1 MILRNGLVLIDKT
14 LKRLD
19 VRIDGKQITQLEEII
34 EPIQGE
40 QVYDFSDKVITPAFV
55 NTHTHTPMAILK
67 GVAEDL
73 PFNDWLFKTIFPLEE
88 RLTSDA
94 AYYGAMVSMMEM
106 AAHGVAAF
114 CDMYFHMDAVAHAV
128 ADFGLKA
135 LLTRGLTDDN
145 GEDAG
150 RLDEN
155 IALYNKWHG
164 Y

>member
-1 MILRNGLVLIDKT
+1 
-14 LKRLD
+14 
-19 VRIDGKQITQLEEII
+19 
-34 EPIQGE
+34 
-40 QVYDFSDKVITPAFV
+40 
-55 NTHTHTPMAILK
+55 
-67 GVAEDL
+67 
-73 PFNDWLFKTIFPLEE
+73 
-88 RLTSDA
+88 
-94 AYYGAMVSMMEM
+94 MMEM

-164 Y
+164 YDDRIFVGLGPHAPYTCSKEYLKRITDVAIVNDMIVSMHFLKVVGRETDTQLMK

>member
-73 PFNDWLFKTIFPLEE
+73 PLTIGSSRQSSHSRNDS
-88 RLTSDA
+88 R
-94 AYYGAMVSMMEM
+94 AMLRTM
-106 AAHGVAAF
+106 
-114 CDMYFHMDAVAHAV
+114 
-128 ADFGLKA
+128 GL
-135 LLTRGLTDDN
+135 
-145 GEDAG
+145 
-150 RLDEN
+150 
-155 IALYNKWHG
+155 WSQ
-164 Y
+164 